1 MWKYLA
7 GLGQCS
13 LSYTNTQCI
22 ISFPKTR
29 VQGSRNHELDMAVAP
44 FTAAP
49 SDSPA
54 KSSLPGPTIVC
65 PSGLV
70 MLIPKRGKL
79 LPGNTMIPQE

>member
-13 LSYTNTQCI
+13 SSYTNTQYI
-22 ISFPKTR
+22 IILPITR

-65 PSGLV
+65 PSGLETLV
-70 MLIPKRGKL
+70 PKRVKL
-79 LPGNTMIPQE
+79 LPENTMIPQE

>member
-13 LSYTNTQCI
+13 SSYTNTQCI
-22 ISFPKTR
+22 IIPPISR

-54 KSSLPGPTIVC
+54 N
-65 PSGLV
+65 
-70 MLIPKRGKL
+70 L
-79 LPGNTMIPQE
+79 LFLAPQ

>member
-13 LSYTNTQCI
+13 SSYTNTQYI
-22 ISFPKTR
+22 IILPITR

-65 PSGLV
+65 PSGLETLV
-70 MLIPKRGKL
+70 PKRGTL